1 VENHPKPTGVAS
13 GNILSPLGAFDGVV
27 ETPRNGM
34 PLTTGIPMECCR
46 RVDLGHAG
54 HQAIDSWRW
63 AGREQMTNE
72 SNPEHSE
79 KSGRK
84 VVRWE
89 TPRSSNPSS
98 ASLANHGKEH
108 EMEGRT
114 DRIEGVLRRI
124 EEHIERWRAEKQA
137 REQDVEAD
145 RDALWAEAVEREELL
160 AETIEGEESRGRSA
174 GEICQ
179 EQKAVFVVHSRETRE
194 ALQGLSEESVRLVR
208 MVSAEGASA
217 RSVGLEG
224 SWLIF
229 E

>member
-1 VENHPKPTGVAS
+1 MLHCIAFTVVPEWYQYCPRMHVRVRAPFA
-13 GNILSPLGAFDGVV
+13 LGRWGRR
-27 ETPRNGM
+27 PRRGA
-34 PLTTGIPMECCR
+34 T
-46 RVDLGHAG
+46 
-54 HQAIDSWRW
+54 QS
-63 AGREQMTNE
+63 
-72 SNPEHSE
+72 SE
-79 KSGRK
+79 KTGRK

-89 TPRSSNPSS
+89 NPRSSNPSS
-98 ASLANHGKEH
+98 ASLAAHGKEH

-114 DRIEGVLRRI
+114 NRIEGVLRRI

-137 REQDVEAD
+137 REEEVEAD

-160 AETIEGEESRGRSA
+160 AETIEGEESRRRSA

-194 ALQGLSEESVRLVR
+194 ALEGLSGESVRLVR
-208 MVSAEGASA
+208 MVPAEGVSA
-217 RSVGLEG
+217 QSVGLEG

>member
-1 VENHPKPTGVAS
+1 
-13 GNILSPLGAFDGVV
+13 
-27 ETPRNGM
+27 M
-34 PLTTGIPMECCR
+34 
-46 RVDLGHAG
+46 
-54 HQAIDSWRW
+54 
-63 AGREQMTNE
+63 
-72 SNPEHSE
+72 
-79 KSGRK
+79 
-84 VVRWE
+84 VRWE
-89 TPRSSNPSS
+89 TPRSNNPSS
-98 ASLANHGKEH
+98 ASLAAHGKEH

-137 REQDVEAD
+137 REQEVEAD

-160 AETIEGEESRGRSA
+160 ADTIEGEESRRRRSA

-194 ALQGLSEESVRLVR
+194 ALEGLSGESVRLVR
-208 MVSAEGASA
+208 MVPAEGASA
-217 RSVGLEG
+217 RNVGLEG

>member
-1 VENHPKPTGVAS
+1 
-13 GNILSPLGAFDGVV
+13 
-27 ETPRNGM
+27 M
-34 PLTTGIPMECCR
+34 
-46 RVDLGHAG
+46 
-54 HQAIDSWRW
+54 
-63 AGREQMTNE
+63 
-72 SNPEHSE
+72 
-79 KSGRK
+79 
-84 VVRWE
+84 VRWE

-98 ASLANHGKEH
+98 ASLAAHGKEH

-137 REQDVEAD
+137 REQEVEAD

-160 AETIEGEESRGRSA
+160 ADTIEGEESRRRSA

-194 ALQGLSEESVRLVR
+194 ALEGLSGESVRLVR
-208 MVSAEGASA
+208 MVPAEGASA
-217 RSVGLEG
+217 SSVGLEG

>member
-1 VENHPKPTGVAS
+1 MRCRGMQRLANDAYLSGFLCSALLRVAPYCVPGGIRVVS
-13 GNILSPLGAFDGVV
+13 ILSSYPRSSKGSLRARPLGPP
-27 ETPRNGM
+27 PRRGA
-34 PLTTGIPMECCR
+34 T
-46 RVDLGHAG
+46 
-54 HQAIDSWRW
+54 QS
-63 AGREQMTNE
+63 
-72 SNPEHSE
+72 SE
-79 KSGRK
+79 KTGRK

-89 TPRSSNPSS
+89 SPRSNNPSS
-98 ASLANHGKEH
+98 ASLAAHGKEH

-137 REQDVEAD
+137 REQEVEAD

-160 AETIEGEESRGRSA
+160 AETIEGEESRRRSA

-194 ALQGLSEESVRLVR
+194 ALEGLSGESVRLVR
-208 MVSAEGASA
+208 MVPAEGASA

>member
-1 VENHPKPTGVAS
+1 
-13 GNILSPLGAFDGVV
+13 
-27 ETPRNGM
+27 M
-34 PLTTGIPMECCR
+34 
-46 RVDLGHAG
+46 
-54 HQAIDSWRW
+54 
-63 AGREQMTNE
+63 
-72 SNPEHSE
+72 
-79 KSGRK
+79 
-84 VVRWE
+84 VRWE
-89 TPRSSNPSS
+89 SPRTNNPSS
-98 ASLANHGKEH
+98 ASLAAHGKEH

-137 REQDVEAD
+137 REQEVEAD

-160 AETIEGEESRGRSA
+160 ADTIEGEESRRRSA

-194 ALQGLSEESVRLVR
+194 ALEGLSGESVRLVR
-208 MVSAEGASA
+208 MVPAEGASA